1 MNKTVFAFAAAV
13 GAFALSCR
21 AANLTEIANADF
33 ESGDEAAVVSAG
45 IAPSPN
51 VKIVGGSDAIDGKY
65 SVMVSAPEKS
75 HHLAIKFPVK
85 TARSTSTS

>member
-33 ESGDEAAVVSAG
+33 ESGDEAAVLAAG

-75 HHLAIKFPVK
+75 HHLAIK
-85 TARSTSTS
+85 